1 MGEGDF
7 NARTGRKRG
16 RKKEENEAEEEE
28 KRKSID
34 KKKNKDEIKLVEF
47 IREKGWSILN
57 GNEKRNWTY
66 TGVRRNSVI
75 DYILVDEEMREE
87 IYYIKIE
94 DAIDSSSTVLSLEEG
109 KDRRRGEGKKGK
121 EACRGVLDEGGK
133 KLFREN
139 GGKRKIKC
147 IKA

>member
-1 MGEGDF
+1 MENLAEWIEGRKEGVKTIMGEGDF

-16 RKKEENEAEEEE
+16 RKKEENEGEEKE

-66 TGVRRNSVI
+66 R
-75 DYILVDEEMREE
+75 
-87 IYYIKIE
+87 
-94 DAIDSSSTVLSLEEG
+94 
-109 KDRRRGEGKKGK
+109 GKKELG
-121 EACRGVLDEGGK
+121 D
-133 KLFREN
+133 
-139 GGKRKIKC
+139 
-147 IKA
+147 